1 MTNNNL
7 RVVEVVEYNPNWH
20 IEFKEEAHKLRDILK
35 DEIVE
40 IHHIGSTSI
49 PNMSAKPVIDILLE
63 VRDINAIDY
72 YNEKIQQI
80 GYIPKGEYGIRNR
93 RFFLKGENDRT
104 HHIHAFETGDTE
116 IKRHLNFRDYM
127 INHPEEAEEYKN
139 LKKDLAYKFKYD
151 IDKYIEG
158 KDAFIKNIDLKAKQE
173 FTEGFMK

>member
-1 MTNNNL
+1 MTNNNF

-20 IEFKEEAHKLRDILK
+20 IEFKEEAHKLRNIFK

-63 VRDINAIDY
+63 VRDINAIDS
-72 YNEKIQQI
+72 YNEKIQKI

-127 INHPEEAEEYKN
+127 INHPQEAKKYNN

-151 IDKYIEG
+151 IEKYIEG
-158 KDAFIKNIDLKAKQE
+158 KDAFIKSIDLKAKQE
-173 FTEGFMK
+173 FTEDLMK